1 MKNRLKEIITSKG
14 LKNTHICEQLQIHPS
29 IMSGYIKGTRKPN
42 QQRLRDLARIL
53 NVSIK
58 DMFPDCKIKRINY
71 YYI

>member
-1 MKNRLKEIITSKG
+1 MNNLKEIIKSKG
-14 LKNTHICEQLQIHPS
+14 LKSIYLCERLQIHPS

-42 QQRLRDLARIL
+42 QKRLRDLARIL

-58 DMFPDCKIKRINY
+58 DMFPNVKIKRINY

>member
-1 MKNRLKEIITSKG
+1 MENRLKEIITSKG
-14 LKNTHICEQLQIHPS
+14 LKNIHICRKLQIHPS

-42 QQRLRDLARIL
+42 QKRLRDLSRVL

-58 DMFPDCKIKRINY
+58 LMYPNVKIKRINY